1 MKWTLA
7 FLIAATIIGYS
18 QAAHTEVGVAPSFNS
33 EQEDVVVFATNADG
47 SNSDL
52 SLQCDVSG
60 TPTPTVTWYRG
71 DDVVD
76 ASFVLSNGTFL
87 FQNITKGDYASTAG
101 VIYHCEATN
110 TIGEPG
116 FIATIRSRDIT
127 VHYAF
132 FGGFMPAEEER
143 TFIPTAPAVP
153 LPGMLIG
160 IDIALECR
168 VGDSQPPPDI
178 VWFQDDFVAP
188 LVEDKDGNAI
198 RFLEGG
204 RWAYIRDIETFP
216 HEYHCEVSNARMNGS
231 ERSPQTYFVNGTGLD
246 ETNFVYKEIGDLT
259 ALSTDNFEFSYVSSE
274 GTANRACLFYFNG
287 VQIPALGAVGAITNL
302 LPPPPSLVTLQCRSN
317 QVNVVSSGTVTVQ
330 QRAMIMMDPLDSREV
345 IVGSSSAMPT
355 SFSCAN
361 TGFPAPS
368 TVWYFNGDR
377 VDSSFVGIVF
387 DDTMLTIENPQVSHS
402 GVYQCFVSNIVSED
416 NAAWLL
422 EVRAPVAPIALAF
435 NETAIAGAMRDRQ
448 VGTLFMGDFGTMVT
462 VPVSVEADPCPS
474 VQWSF
479 KGSNIANGDKYTI
492 TNPCSDTNAAS
503 PFTFMLTVTNLTNET
518 SGAYFATFSNLA
530 GSGSLSAVYITIPV
544 ATSDPISSLSL
555 SVIDNP
561 AAMCLLN
568 ASTVTM
574 TCQTNGFPRPEVKF
588 LMGRNI
594 ITPGEGNF
602 LRVSQTFADQI
613 QLSDIVTEDAGI
625 YRCERS
631 SESIE
636 FAEEPFVF
644 CTEPFVTNFS
654 SSPNTIE
661 GAELEVDCEIMG
673 IPTPTITWLKGGN
686 MLSSGED
693 ISIVTPSG
701 NLFLSR
707 VTIDSATSANAGT
720 YTCVGTNPAGTVT
733 RDISVEVNA
742 GLVAGLSL
750 AEIIGIAAGGAG
762 FILVIVLIIL
772 LLVCVYMCARS
783 SKSVDLAPYNVSGGK
798 SYTDYSA
805 DPRGNVDRD
814 SDEEDVAQPEAFSP
828 EYESLPA
835 LRPAAP
841 PMYKPTPNYPHGA
854 PLGGDDIEMMKV
866 PPPDTDSFVGAP
878 AYRRDNGDYRPSPDD
893 FLSEDAQFV

>member
-1 MKWTLA
+1 M
-7 FLIAATIIGYS
+7 
-18 QAAHTEVGVAPSFNS
+18 
-33 EQEDVVVFATNADG
+33 
-47 SNSDL
+47 
-52 SLQCDVSG
+52 
-60 TPTPTVTWYRG
+60 
-71 DDVVD
+71 
-76 ASFVLSNGTFL
+76 LSNGTFL
-87 FQNITKGDYASTAG
+87 FQNITERDYASTAG

-116 FIATIRSRDIT
+116 FNATIRSRDIT
-127 VHYAF
+127 VHYAY
-132 FGGFMPAEEER
+132 FGGFMPTEVER
-143 TFIPTAPAVP
+143 TFIPTAPATS
-153 LPGMLIG
+153 GFG
-160 IDIALECR
+160 IDIALKCR
-168 VGDSQPPPDI
+168 VGDSQPLPDI
-178 VWFQDDFVAP
+178 VWFQDNSTTP
-188 LVEDKDGNAI
+188 LDESLTGTIV

-204 RWAYIRDIETFP
+204 RWAYITDIETFP
-216 HEYHCEVSNARMNGS
+216 HDYRCGVRNARMH
-231 ERSPQTYFVNGTGLD
+231 ELVRSPQTYFVNGTGLVTG
-246 ETNFVYKEIGDLT
+246 ENFVYKEIGDLT
-259 ALSTDNFEFSYVSSE
+259 AFSAKGEDEDFEFSYVASRGILNRVCAFSNSDGSS
-274 GTANRACLFYFNG
+274 AVSNA
-287 VQIPALGAVGAITNL
+287 AVGTIHNL
-302 LPPPPSLVTLQCRSN
+302 PAPPAVVTLECREG
-317 QVNVVSSGTVTVQ
+317 QVTSISSGTVTVQ
-330 QRAMIMMDPLDSREV
+330 RKAVITVDPSNTREV
-345 IVGSSSAMPT
+345 IVGRGPAT
-355 SFSCAN
+355 TFSCAN
-361 TGFPAPS
+361 TGYPATS
-368 TVWYFNGDR
+368 TVWYFNGD
-377 VDSSFVGIVF
+377 VIDSSFVGIVF
-387 DDTMLTIENPQVSHS
+387 DDTMLTIANPQVSHS
-402 GVYQCFVSNIVSED
+402 GVYQCFVSNTVSED

-422 EVRAPVAPIALAF
+422 EVRAPAAPIALAF
-435 NETAIAGAMRDRQ
+435 NETAIGAVRDRQ
-448 VGTLFMGDFGTMVT
+448 VGTLFVGDFGTMIT

-479 KGSNIANGDKYTI
+479 KDSNIASGDQYTI
-492 TNPCSDTNAAS
+492 TNPCSDVNAAS
-503 PFTFMLTVTNLTNET
+503 PFTFMLTVTNLTIET
-518 SGAYFATFSNLA
+518 SGNYSATFSNLA
-530 GSGSLSAVYITIPV
+530 GSGVLPDLYITVPV
-544 ATSDPISSLSL
+544 PTSDPISSLSL

-561 AAMCLLN
+561 APMCLLN

-625 YRCERS
+625 YICERS
-631 SESIE
+631 SESME

-673 IPTPTITWLKGGN
+673 IPTPTITWLKGGS
-686 MLSSGED
+686 MLSSGEG

-707 VTIDSATSANAGT
+707 VTIDSATSDNAGT

-742 GLVAGLSL
+742 GPEAGLSL